1 MSGAGRCAQRGHPEW
16 SPTSPRF
23 KRRVTSQRLS
33 GVEHLKRDD
42 WLYEPLRSESDRDDE
57 LRGWLIEADRGG
69 QQRH

>member
-1 MSGAGRCAQRGHPEW
+1 
-16 SPTSPRF
+16 
-23 KRRVTSQRLS
+23 VTSQRLS